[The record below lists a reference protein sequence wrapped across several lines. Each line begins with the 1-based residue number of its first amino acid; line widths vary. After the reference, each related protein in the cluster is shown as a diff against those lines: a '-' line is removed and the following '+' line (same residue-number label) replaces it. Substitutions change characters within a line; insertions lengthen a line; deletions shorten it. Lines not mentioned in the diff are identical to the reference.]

1 MSFVSRLID
10 RRNGAEGAGS
20 GAGGA
25 GGAASSPIE
34 AAIEPMRRRHLRS
47 VLTIEAKVY
56 PKPWTLGVF
65 HTELE
70 GARLGERQYV
80 VARFDGEVVGYGGL
94 MFVGDEAHVTNIAVD
109 PACHRRGIGTT
120 LLVTL
125 ARIAID
131 RGCRHL
137 SLEVRVS
144 NTAAQELYRRFGFA
158 PAGVRKNYYEN
169 VEDAIVMWC
178 HDIDTAAYLDRLRAL
193 EGDR

>member
-10 RRNGAEGAGS
+10 RRNGSVGAV
-20 GAGGA
+20 GADELTGTV
-25 GGAASSPIE
+25 SEPV
-34 AAIEPMRRRHLRS
+34 IEPMRRRHLRN
-47 VLTIEAKVY
+47 VLTIEARVY

-70 GARLGERQYV
+70 AARVGDRHYV
-80 VARFDGEVVGYGGL
+80 VARVDGEVVGYGGV

-109 PACHRRGIGTT
+109 PDWHRRRIGSR
-120 LLVTL
+120 LLVAL
-125 ARIAID
+125 AHIAIE

-158 PAGVRKNYYEN
+158 PAGIRQRYYEN

-178 HDIDTAAYLDRLRAL
+178 HDIDTPAYLERLRGL
-193 EGDR
+193 EAQR

>member
-10 RRNGAEGAGS
+10 RRNGAVGADDVP
-20 GAGGA
+20 GGL
-25 GGAASSPIE
+25 IE
-34 AAIEPMRRRHLRS
+34 PVIEPMRRRHLRN

-65 HTELE
+65 HAELE
-70 GARLGERQYV
+70 AARVGDRYYV
-80 VARFDGEVVGYGGL
+80 VARTDGDVVGYGGA
-94 MFVGDEAHVTNIAVD
+94 MFVGEEAHVTNIAVD
-109 PACHRRGIGTT
+109 PERHRQGIGTR

-125 ARIAID
+125 ARVAIE
-131 RGCRHL
+131 RGCRHM

-158 PAGVRKNYYEN
+158 PAGVRQRYYEN

-178 HDIDTAAYLDRLRAL
+178 HDIDTPAYLDRLRGL
-193 EGDR
+193 EAGR